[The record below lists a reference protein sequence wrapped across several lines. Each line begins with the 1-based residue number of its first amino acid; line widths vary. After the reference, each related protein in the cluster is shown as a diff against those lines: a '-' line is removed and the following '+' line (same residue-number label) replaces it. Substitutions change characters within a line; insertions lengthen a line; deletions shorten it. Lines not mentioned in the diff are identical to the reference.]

1 MYSGKKYR
9 NIKSCFPVCQVFTS
23 IFTLECTLKVI
34 AISKEF
40 FRSGWNI
47 FDLIVVV
54 ASLVE
59 LSLQNINGLSVLRV
73 LRLVSSY
80 RAPLKNINSLSCS
93 VSCE

>member
-1 MYSGKKYR
+1 MR
-9 NIKSCFPVCQVFTS
+9 QVFTS

-73 LRLVSSY
+73 LRLVSGSQ
-80 RAPLKNINSLSCS
+80 S
-93 VSCE
+93 VRGGGKGDEVADRGAVGIVCVCFQEAE